1 MEAFPTDPAEQL
13 RAEKILLLKAD
24 SDIEQ
29 GWKRLRNQQELLLE
43 LEVAGHDTT
52 QAGRLVQ
59 FLQHTLVEW
68 ERHRR
73 LIEERVSYLEQKSL
87 PEARRKA

>member
-1 MEAFPTDPAEQL
+1 MEAFPADAAEQL
-13 RAEKILLLKAD
+13 RAEKMLLLKAD

-43 LEVAGHDTT
+43 LEAAGHDTT

-59 FLQHTLVEW
+59 LLQHTLVEW

-73 LIEERVSYLEQKSL
+73 LIEERVNYLEQKSL
-87 PEARRKA
+87 PEALRKS